1 MALKVTL
8 KDNEHLIVGGAAVKN
23 ISGRAATLLV
33 ENEVP
38 LLREK
43 EIMRDTEADSP
54 CKQIYLLTQLM
65 YIDAPNL
72 SKYHKL
78 YWKLTK
84 EIVEAA
90 PSTIRM
96 FQVISE
102 HIYNN
107 QYYQALK
114 EIRKL
119 IQYEQ
124 KAIDHALKSNRG
136 V

>member
-8 KDNEHLIVGGAAVKN
+8 KANEHIIVGGAAVKN
-23 ISGRAATLLV
+23 ISGRAATLLI

-43 EIMRDTEADSP
+43 EIMTDDEADTP
-54 CKQIYLLTQLM
+54 CKRIYLLAQLM
-65 YIDAPNL
+65 YIDPSNL

-84 EIVEAA
+84 EIVGAA
-90 PSTIRM
+90 PSTVKM

-102 HIYNN
+102 HVYNTR
-107 QYYQALK
+107 YYQALK

-124 KAIDHALKSNRG
+124 KATSYALTSGRS